1 MSTADDLMIASYVFL
16 GVGALLVIIWLV
28 NRYMEHPD
36 KRSKKGYKKTLGEM
50 DMGSKPL
57 SSFDTR
63 SGYTFGYT
71 ELDN

>member
-1 MSTADDLMIASYVFL
+1 MSTADDLMIAAYVFL
-16 GVGALLVIIWLV
+16 GVGALIVIIWLV
-28 NRYMEHPD
+28 NRYMYQPD
-36 KRSKKGYKKTLGEM
+36 KHNKKGYKKTLGEM

-57 SSFDTR
+57 SSFDTH